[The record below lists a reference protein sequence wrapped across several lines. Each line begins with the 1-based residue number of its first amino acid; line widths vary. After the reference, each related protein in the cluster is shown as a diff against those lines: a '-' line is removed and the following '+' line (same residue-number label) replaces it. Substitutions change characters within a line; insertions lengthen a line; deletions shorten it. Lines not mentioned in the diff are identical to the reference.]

1 MTEYVTRE
9 HLKFFSDTLIKTI
22 KKQHDYIYRRL
33 DDMDL
38 RMHKMELALADF
50 QEQLE
55 DMDHMIEA
63 IDWDVYSLK
72 KLKK

>member
-9 HLKFFSDTLIKTI
+9 HLKLLSDGVESHI
-22 KKQHDYIYRRL
+22 KKHEMDLYGRL

-50 QEQLE
+50 QEQL
-55 DMDHMIEA
+55 DDIDHMIEA
-63 IDWDVYSLK
+63 IDWDVYYLK
-72 KLKK
+72 RPKK